1 MVILCLQHN
10 ICICEL
16 SIILLTL
23 AYAQVSS
30 LFVRFRLHR
39 CVCSA
44 FFCLIVAETCSHSF
58 CIVDTSVLHVKCCS
72 GFRSF
77 ACQSCSVRVSCVSNV
92 LTSAS
97 DLFVFRFDWSVSQR
111 HAACLQV
118 HSLAA
123 RFQGAVAC
131 SHGSLSLWL
140 GFDGLRRQPHCLP
153 YRSQMHCPSL
163 PLQLLWQVRLE
174 SHGLLHVARRSWFV
188 RLIHFN
194 CKFWMPLHCSN
205 AFHGSACDDNCSAH
219 FGLSGEEDGN
229 MG

>member
-1 MVILCLQHN
+1 MVVLNGYSLPSAQHLYLRTFQHFTHTRICSSFKYVCTFSFASMCLF
-10 ICICEL
+10 
-16 SIILLTL
+16 S
-23 AYAQVSS
+23 
-30 LFVRFRLHR
+30 
-39 CVCSA
+39 
-44 FFCLIVAETCSHSF
+44 FFCLIVAETCSHTF

-163 PLQLLWQVRLE
+163 PLQLLWQMRLE

-188 RLIHFN
+188 RLILFQ
-194 CKFWMPLHCSN
+194 LQVLD
-205 AFHGSACDDNCSAH
+205 AFALLKCFSWFS
-219 FGLSGEEDGN
+219 
-229 MG
+229 MR